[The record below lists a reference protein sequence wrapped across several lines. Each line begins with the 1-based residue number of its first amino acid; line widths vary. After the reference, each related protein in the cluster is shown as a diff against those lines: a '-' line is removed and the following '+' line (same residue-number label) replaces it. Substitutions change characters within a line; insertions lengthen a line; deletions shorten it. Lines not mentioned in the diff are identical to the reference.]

1 MHSYTRDLIA
11 FVKAREGRWI
21 SAIEFEQFGRQAW
34 RTRLSEARL
43 QLQAAG
49 EGTIENRQSI
59 ARMVLNGR
67 PRRLTLSEYRYV
79 PVVREPEQLTLHEA
93 RG

>member
-11 FVKAREGRWI
+11 FIKAREGRWI

-49 EGTIENRQSI
+49 EGTIENRQ
-59 ARMVLNGR
+59 RMMRVPDHSGR
-67 PRRLTLSEYRYV
+67 IVRWVLSEYRYV
-79 PVVREPEQLTLHEA
+79 PAVREPQQLTLHT
-93 RG
+93 